1 MKSGSSV
8 ALGTFDGLHKGHM
21 KVLESALSS
30 SGDGVVPFVLL
41 FDCHPQKILSGAEPP
56 CIMTDSD
63 RNDFLR
69 EMGFQIKTVSFE
81 ELHYMSPEDFVKDIL
96 HDRLFAKTVCC
107 GYNYRFGKGGCG
119 DSEELS
125 KLCKKYGIETVIC
138 DEQTVDGEPVS
149 STLIRKLISDGNMK
163 KAEKLLGRP
172 FSYTLE
178 VIHGQQKGRLLGFP
192 TANQIFPENFAIP
205 KYGVYSSKTTIDDK
219 IFKSITNIGIRPTIT
234 DDTLLSETHI
244 IGFSGDLYGQYI
256 KVELIGFIREERKFD
271 SLNEVFNQVRE
282 DIRLA
287 IK

>member
-41 FDCHPQKILSGAEPP
+41 FDCPPQKILSGAEPP

-81 ELHYMSPEDFVKDIL
+81 ELHNMSPEDFVKDIL

-205 KYGVYSSKTTIDDK
+205 KYGVYSSKTTIDGK
-219 IFKSITNIGIRPTIT
+219 IFKSITNIGISFLP
-234 DDTLLSETHI
+234 
-244 IGFSGDLYGQYI
+244 
-256 KVELIGFIREERKFD
+256 
-271 SLNEVFNQVRE
+271 
-282 DIRLA
+282 
-287 IK
+287 

>member
-30 SGDGVVPFVLL
+30 SRDGVVPFVLL
-41 FDCHPQKILSGAEPP
+41 FDCHPQKILKGTEPL

-69 EMGFQIKTVSFE
+69 EMGFEIETVSFE
-81 ELHYMSPEDFVKDIL
+81 ELHNMSPEDFVKDIL
-96 HDRLFAKTVCC
+96 CDRLHAKTVCC

-125 KLCKKYGIETVIC
+125 KLCEKYGIKAVIC
-138 DEQTVDGEPVS
+138 DAQTVDGEPVS
-149 STLIRKLISDGNMK
+149 STLIRKLISNGDMK

-192 TANQIFPENFAIP
+192 TANQAFPENFAVP
-205 KYGVYSSKTTIDDK
+205 KYGVYASRTTVDGEV
-219 IFKSITNIGIRPTIT
+219 FKSITNIGIRPTLT

-244 IGFSGDLYGQYI
+244 LGFNGDLYGEKI
-256 KVELIGFIREERKFD
+256 KIQLLHFIRNERKFN
-271 SLNEVFNQVRE
+271 SLKEVFNQVRE
-282 DIRLA
+282 DIKIA